1 LIEMA
6 VLAAALV
13 MAAGVVFGMS
23 VRFGMLL
30 GRRLDRALEE
40 RASAGGPPGE
50 ESASAVD
57 TGETHRSAER
67 TGP

>member
-6 VLAAALV
+6 VLAAALLI
-13 MAAGVVFGMS
+13 AAVIVFGMS

-40 RASAGGPPGE
+40 RASIGGPPGE
-50 ESASAVD
+50 DSASTAD
-57 TGETHRSAER
+57 AGETHRSPER

>member
-1 LIEMA
+1 MA
-6 VLAAALV
+6 VLAAALLI
-13 MAAGVVFGMS
+13 AAVILFGIA

-30 GRRLDRALEE
+30 GRRLDRTLEE

-57 TGETHRSAER
+57 TGETNRSAER

>member
-1 LIEMA
+1 MA

-13 MAAGVVFGMS
+13 MAAVVVFGMS

-30 GRRLDRALEE
+30 GRRLDRVLEE

-50 ESASAVD
+50 ESSGTANA
-57 TGETHRSAER
+57 GETHSSAER

>member
-1 LIEMA
+1 MV
-6 VLAAALV
+6 VLAAALLI
-13 MAAGVVFGMS
+13 AAVIVFGVS

-40 RASAGGPPGE
+40 RASASDPPGD
-50 ESASAVD
+50 ESASAAD
-57 TGETHRSAER
+57 AGETHGSAER